1 MVYILHSFCISKFR
15 LAAELGRSKVPVR
28 LPGQNKE
35 YSKKFTFPSNLGCE
49 CPGFA
54 THDGSDNMQCI
65 WVWRSYRGSGFRPTV
80 PAAFSPEWVAEYR
93 SGICLHPMNA
103 HRHYKPRL
111 VFVNQCFPFACRG
124 QYNLKSILHFHCF
137 FIFFG
142 LLLDFHT
149 SPVKFYV
156 FASFPSIPEWV
167 Q

>member
-1 MVYILHSFCISKFR
+1 M
-15 LAAELGRSKVPVR
+15 ATELGCSTVPVR

-35 YSKKFTFPSNLGCE
+35 YSKKFTFPSNLGSE

-65 WVWRSYRGSGFRPTV
+65 WVWRRSYRGSGLNPTV

-93 SGICLHPMNA
+93 SGIRLHPMNA
-103 HRHYKPRL
+103 HRRYRPRL

-124 QYNLKSILHFHCF
+124 QYNLISALHFQCF
-137 FIFFG
+137 FVFFR
-142 LLLDFHT
+142 LLLDFHHPQW
-149 SPVKFYV
+149 SINVI
-156 FASFPSIPEWV
+156 ASFPIIPEWV